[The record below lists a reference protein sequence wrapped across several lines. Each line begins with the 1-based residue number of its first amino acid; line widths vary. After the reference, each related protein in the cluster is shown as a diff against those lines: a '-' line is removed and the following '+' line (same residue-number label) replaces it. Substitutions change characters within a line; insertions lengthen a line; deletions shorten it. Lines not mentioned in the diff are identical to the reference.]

1 MRERVELLGG
11 NVLAEPRELGWIVRV
26 AVPA

>member
-11 NVLAEPRELGWIVRV
+11 EVRTRADRPGWTLEVTI
-26 AVPA
+26 P